1 MKILCAISAVLLTQV
16 ACQKIVQVNNT
27 LSFFNNA
34 THEFSMKFDMINFK
48 FTETEE
54 SNLKLNGTF
63 CFAETYEEY
72 VSICREPLFNRTKQ
86 KSDWIVANPFD
97 RSKSNHMIKHATNY
111 TESRIA
117 GLIFISDKEITA
129 QKRYDYP

>member
-1 MKILCAISAVLLTQV
+1 MKILFAISAMLLSHV
-16 ACQKIVQVNNT
+16 VCQKIVQVNNT

-48 FTETEE
+48 YMEAEE
-54 SNLKLNGTF
+54 SNLNLNGTF

-72 VSICREPLFNRTKQ
+72 VSVCREPLLNRTNQ
-86 KSDWIVANPFD
+86 TSDWIVANPFN
-97 RSKSNHMIKHATNY
+97 RTNSNDMIKNATNY

-117 GLIFISDKEITA
+117 GLIFLSDQEITA
-129 QKRYDYP
+129 Q